1 MKKGM
6 EIPERARS
14 STRRRKKLFLW
25 IVGILGSLCILL
37 AVILL
42 LLPFLVNLEPV
53 KHRILAHIS
62 REIAAEAQF
71 RKVAIELFP
80 RPRVVIQEAG
90 IAIPGK
96 IRVAVEGL
104 TLVPQIIPLLTGK
117 ARISFLQARAPT
129 VTLELPGQKPEKE
142 EPLGLSSRRI
152 ADSLRSL
159 LVFMESKAPRL
170 TLLVEKG
177 RLTLTK
183 GRQPVFRFQDIQGHA
198 QFPPDQLQLDLACN
212 SNLWGHMSVE
222 ARLGS
227 KELTGAAN
235 IQVTDI
241 HPQPL
246 LNYLVP
252 AASPALEGSGGDLK
266 ISLEVDRR
274 MAFRGKIQGSS
285 PSLAFQRGEKKWFV
299 KGVTVN
305 GAFQLQEDRA
315 TVSLTELLLENPR
328 ARLSGEL
335 KVDLEAPRFRLKIAG
350 REMEVSPVREIAL
363 GLAGEAEPV
372 RTIFDILRGGEIP
385 HISLETHGR
394 SPADLGRLKN
404 VTIQGKLLG
413 GRIFLSESLTRLR
426 GIHFDLTQAR
436 GSVRLSRGILE
447 GKNLGA
453 QWGKARVS
461 RGSLKLGLEGGD
473 APFHLDVLADV
484 DLTQL
489 PPFLKKMIRNQ
500 AFAEEMDR
508 FQELQGKSRARLILG
523 ESLKSIRPRIE
534 VEELS
539 LRARYDRLPYPLKVE
554 SARGGYDGAK
564 IEIQNLTGA
573 FGQSSFSDIS
583 ARITLGKTPD
593 ILVGGGKCSIVLGEI
608 YAWLNSVEKL
618 KATFEEIR
626 SLKGTVTLSSIN
638 LKGPL
643 SRPEKWDYR
652 LGGEI
657 EKLAVE
663 ASIMPGP
670 LALTAAK
677 FEVEP
682 EKILLHDSRVNLLDA
697 SLRVSAECSG
707 WQKGISMAEG
717 TFQGNLGAKVIEWA
731 STRFRL
737 PPNLRTQ
744 APLSI
749 SRAHLGWGPKDGIS
763 FTAHWQWPGGP
774 DASIDLLYTPEVLT
788 VNRLFITDDDSR
800 AEIGL
805 KWRPE
810 EMRLEFK
817 GNLLKRTV
825 DRILVKNEFLA
836 GSLHGDFHSH
846 LFINAPLRSTA
857 RGSLAG
863 AGLDLAPVAG
873 LPLVLKSF
881 SLEAE
886 KKIIR
891 IQTAALSWEDR
902 RVTLQGSVDF
912 SAEAFLVDM
921 DVAVDGLQ
929 WEKIKKV
936 LNFEGR
942 RTEAAQGGKR
952 KFPPLRGKIRF
963 KTPYFEYQK
972 FTWRPLDLE
981 VTFLPEEVN
990 VTVTEARV
998 CGIST
1003 PGAVRFASGG
1013 MVLNFHPLVESQDFS
1028 STMECLLG
1036 KPFPMSGNLHFG
1048 AQIKGQGQPR
1058 DLVQSLHG
1066 PLELELKDG
1075 WIYRESTVSKI
1086 LAFLNLTDLMEKDRG
1101 DRAKREMSYKEIQ
1114 ARGELQGGK
1123 LLIQELHMDAPA
1135 MQLVSQGEIDWA
1147 GQKIDFKVVVAPLK
1161 TVDWIVQRIP
1171 IIGYVLQGTLISIP
1185 VRVQGDL
1192 KDPRIIPLDPSLV
1205 GSELVGIMKRTLK
1218 LPFKLVQPLVKDHNK
1233 PEPKSSVDPQNK

>member
-6 EIPERARS
+6 EISEKARS
-14 STRRRKKLFLW
+14 SASRRKKAFLW
-25 IVGILGSLCILL
+25 IMGILGSLSILL

-62 REIAAEAQF
+62 REIGGEAQF
-71 RKVAIELFP
+71 HKLAIALFP

-104 TLVPQIIPLLTGK
+104 TLVPQILPLLTGK
-117 ARISFLQARAPT
+117 AIISFLQAQAPT
-129 VTLELPGQKPEKE
+129 VTMELPAQGPEKE

-159 LVFMESKAPRL
+159 LVFMESKAPGL

-183 GRQPVFRFQDIQGHA
+183 GRQPVFWFQDIQGRA
-198 QFPPDQLQLDLACN
+198 QFPPDQLQVDLACT
-212 SNLWGHMSVE
+212 SNLWEHISVE
-222 ARLGS
+222 ARLGP
-227 KELTGAAN
+227 KEVTGAAN
-235 IQVTDI
+235 IQVTKI
-241 HPQPL
+241 HPQAL
-246 LNYLVP
+246 LSYLAP

-266 ISLEVDRR
+266 ISLEVDRG

-305 GAFQLQEDRA
+305 GAFELQENRA
-315 TVSLTELLLENPR
+315 TISLTELFLENPR

-335 KVDLEAPRFRLKIAG
+335 NADLAAPRFRLKLAG
-350 REMEVSPVREIAL
+350 REMDVSPVREIVL
-363 GLAGEAEPV
+363 GFAGETEPL

-385 HISLETHGR
+385 YISLETHGR

-404 VTIQGKLLG
+404 VTFQGKLAD

-447 GKNLGA
+447 GKNLAA

-473 APFHLDVLADV
+473 AAFHLDVLAGV

-489 PPFLKKMIRNQ
+489 PPFLKKLIRNQ

-508 FQELQGKSRARLILG
+508 FQELQGKGRARLILG
-523 ESLKSIRPRIE
+523 ESVKSIRPRIE

-539 LRARYDRLPYPLKVE
+539 LRARYDRIPYPLKVE
-554 SARGGYDGAK
+554 SVRGGYDGEK
-564 IEIQNLTGA
+564 VEIQNLTGA
-573 FGQSSFSDIS
+573 VGQSSFSGIS
-583 ARITLGKTPD
+583 ARITLGETPD
-593 ILVGGGKCSIVLGEI
+593 ILVAGGKCSIVLEQI
-608 YAWLNSVEKL
+608 YAWLSSVEKL
-618 KATFEEIR
+618 KAPLQEIR
-626 SLKGTVTLSSIN
+626 SLKGTVTLSPLN

-643 SRPEKWDYR
+643 SQPGKWDYR
-652 LGGEI
+652 LGGGI

-663 ASIMPGP
+663 TSIMPGP
-670 LALTAAK
+670 LALTAAR
-677 FEVEP
+677 FEVDP
-682 EKILLHDSRVNLLDA
+682 EKIVLQDSRVNLLDA
-697 SLRVSAECSG
+697 SLRVSAECTG
-707 WQKGISMAEG
+707 WQKGLSHGEG
-717 TFQGNLGAKVIEWA
+717 TFQGDLGAKLIEWA
-731 STRFRL
+731 STRFQV
-737 PPNLRTQ
+737 PANLRIR

-763 FTAHWQWPGGP
+763 FTANGQWPGGP
-774 DASIDLLYTPEVLT
+774 DASVDLLYTPEALT
-788 VNRLFITDDDSR
+788 VNRLLIIDDASR

-805 KWRPE
+805 KWEPG
-810 EMRLEFK
+810 EMRLDFK
-817 GNLLKRTV
+817 GNLQKKTV

-836 GSLHGDFHSH
+836 GSLQGDFRSH
-846 LFINAPLRSTA
+846 FFIDAPLRSTA

-863 AGLDLAPVAG
+863 AGLDLASVAG

-881 SLEAE
+881 SLEAD
-886 KKIIR
+886 KKTIR
-891 IQTAALSWEDR
+891 VQSAALSWEDR
-902 RVTLQGSVDF
+902 QVTLEGAVDF

-936 LNFEGR
+936 LKPEGR
-942 RTEAAQGGKR
+942 KTEVGQGGKR
-952 KFPPLRGKIRF
+952 KLPPLRGKIRF
-963 KTPYFEYQK
+963 KAPYFEYEK
-972 FTWRPLDLE
+972 FTWKPLELE
-981 VTFLPEEVN
+981 VTLLPQGVN
-990 VTVTEARV
+990 VTVTEAKV
-998 CGIST
+998 CGIMT
-1003 PGAVRFASGG
+1003 AGTVKAASGG
-1013 MVLNFHPLVESQDFS
+1013 MVLNFHPLVEGQDFS

-1036 KPFPMSGNLHFG
+1036 KPFPVSGNLNFT
-1048 AQIKGQGQPR
+1048 AQIRGQGKPQ

-1075 WIYRESTVSKI
+1075 RIYRESTVPKI
-1086 LAFLNLTDLMEKDRG
+1086 LAFLNLTDLLEKDRG
-1101 DRAKREMSYKEIQ
+1101 GRTKGEMSYKEIQ
-1114 ARGELQGGK
+1114 ARGELQGSK
-1123 LLIQELHMDAPA
+1123 LLIEELLMDAPA

-1147 GQKIDFKVVVAPLK
+1147 KEKIDFKVVVAPLK

-1171 IIGYVLQGTLISIP
+1171 IVGYLLQGTLISIP

-1192 KDPRIIPLDPSLV
+1192 KDPKIIPLDPSLV

-1233 PEPKSSVDPQNK
+1233 PEPKSSVDPQKE